1 MKETSA
7 HITSVGA
14 FDFIVVGGG
23 AAGCVLAARLS
34 ENPNWKVLLLEA
46 GPRDWDPFIHMPGGF
61 YKVARGALT
70 WGFETTPQT
79 HCNNRRI
86 SLAQGRVL
94 GGGSS
99 INAQVYIR
107 GNASDYDLWDTE
119 HGCTNWAY
127 ENVLEYFKKSERND
141 TFSDAFHGATGELGV
156 SSGNPIQ
163 ISKRFV
169 QACQEA
175 GLPFNPDFNGAEQI
189 GAGFYQTTTWN
200 GVRSSTARAFLKAAR
215 SRKNLVIETKAICH
229 EIQVAEGRAQS
240 VHFERNGL
248 LYKAEATKEILVCAG
263 ALNSPKLLML
273 SGIGP
278 AEHLRDL
285 DIKINLANDLVGQNL
300 QDHVNVDVVY
310 QLKTN
315 ASYDK
320 YKKFHHKMLAGLQ
333 YLLFRQGPAA
343 SNIVEAGA
351 FLATNNSGSVPDI
364 QIHFLAGAG
373 VEEGIGNVNTGAGVT
388 MNCYYLRPKSKGNV
402 RLNSAIPSDPVLVD
416 PAFFQ
421 EPEDLLAT
429 CRGVEFIADV
439 MRQKSMASEVGGLV
453 SALGDAN
460 SQSDIEDYCR
470 SNGRT
475 GYHPVGTC
483 KMGTSADNSVVSPEL
498 KVHGIERLRVCDSS
512 IMPSLVSGNTNAPT
526 IMIAEKAAD
535 MIRSYW
541 N

>member
-1 MKETSA
+1 MKTNNA
-7 HITSVGA
+7 HITSVGV

-46 GPRDWDPFIHMPGGF
+46 GPRDWNPFIHMPGGF

-79 HCNNRRI
+79 SCNNRRI

-107 GNASDYDLWDTE
+107 GHASDYDRWETE
-119 HGCTNWAY
+119 HGCTTWAY
-127 ENVLEYFKKSERND
+127 ENVIEYFKKSERND
-141 TFSDAFHGATGELGV
+141 TFSDTFHGTTGELGV

-175 GLPFNPDFNGAEQI
+175 GLTFNPDFNGVEQI

-200 GVRSSTARAFLKAAR
+200 GVRSSTARAFLKGAR
-215 SRKNLVIETKAICH
+215 SRDNLTIKTNAICH
-229 EIQVAEGRAQS
+229 EIQIFEGKAQS
-240 VHFERNGL
+240 VQYEQNGRM
-248 LYKAEATKEILVCAG
+248 YQADTTKEILVCAG

-278 AEHLRDL
+278 GEHLRSL
-285 DIKINLANDLVGQNL
+285 DIKVKIANNLVGQNL

-310 QLKTN
+310 QLKTD

-320 YKKFHHKMLAGLQ
+320 YKKLKYKMLAGLQ

-351 FLATNNSGSVPDI
+351 FWASDNSGSVPDV

-373 VEEGIGNVNTGAGVT
+373 VEEGIGNVNVGAGVT
-388 MNCYYLRPKSKGNV
+388 MNCYYLRPKSRGSV
-402 RLNSAIPSDPVLVD
+402 RLGSANPSDPILVD

-421 EPEDLLAT
+421 EPKDLSAT
-429 CRGVEFIADV
+429 CRGVELMTNV
-439 MRQKSMASEVGGLV
+439 MSQNSLASEVEGMV
-453 SALGDAN
+453 STLGDADN
-460 SQSDIEDYCR
+460 QSDLEDYCR

-483 KMGTSADNSVVSPEL
+483 KMGTSATNSVVDPEL
-498 KVHGIERLRVCDSS
+498 RVHGIERLRVCDSS

-535 MIRSYW
+535 VIRTYW